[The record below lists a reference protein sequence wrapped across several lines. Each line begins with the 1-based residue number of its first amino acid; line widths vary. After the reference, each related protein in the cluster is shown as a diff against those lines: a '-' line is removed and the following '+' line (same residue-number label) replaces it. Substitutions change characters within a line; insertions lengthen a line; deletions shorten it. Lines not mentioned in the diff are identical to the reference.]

1 MTPPPRKR
9 SDIYLLDVSVRTFTV
24 RHSQYLKQQI
34 KELLMGR
41 AFQSC
46 PFIWGTVISTGSIY
60 CEHLTSKTM
69 EHLHSIHGLP
79 HLPGN

>member
-1 MTPPPRKR
+1 
-9 SDIYLLDVSVRTFTV
+9 
-24 RHSQYLKQQI
+24 
-34 KELLMGR
+34 MGR

-46 PFIWGTVISTGSIY
+46 PFILGTVISTGSIY